1 MTRLFCA
8 ALLVLGLAACGDA
21 ADSPTVPTRVTGS
34 ETIIPTVEGEGGASV
49 PPSAVASDT
58 SGPGALAAN
67 GSCGEIVLRG
77 NPARPVE
84 GSALRE
90 AGNCLA
96 DAFQACNPIALTI
109 RDETNNLIR
118 QFSVNREGTDCV
130 LRQALQTDPNAPPA
144 VADCQRVRAEGAT
157 LVVEGCSH
165 LGDFTLT
172 P

>member
-8 ALLVLGLAACGDA
+8 ALLLLGLAACGES
-21 ADSPTVPTRVTGS
+21 ADDTAVPTRVIGI
-34 ETIIPTVEGEGGASV
+34 ETTSPTVEGDASV
-49 PPSAVASDT
+49 PT
-58 SGPGALAAN
+58 STVTSSTPVPGAPAAN

-84 GSALRE
+84 ESALRE